1 MVAVPGPFAV
11 ARPVL
16 EIVAA
21 DVLLELQVTEPVR
34 FWVDPLLKVPV
45 AVNCWVLPVMR
56 ESEVGVTEME
66 TRVGP
71 VTVSV
76 VEPLTAPEVA

>member
-16 EIVAA
+16 EIVAT

-34 FWVDPLLKVPV
+34 FWVDPLLYVPV
-45 AVNCWVLPVMR
+45 AVNC
-56 ESEVGVTEME
+56 
-66 TRVGP
+66 
-71 VTVSV
+71 
-76 VEPLTAPEVA
+76 